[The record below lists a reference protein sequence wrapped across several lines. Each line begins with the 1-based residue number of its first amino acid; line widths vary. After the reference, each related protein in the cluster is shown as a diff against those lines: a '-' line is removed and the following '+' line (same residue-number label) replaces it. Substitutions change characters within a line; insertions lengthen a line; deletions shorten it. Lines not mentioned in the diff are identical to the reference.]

1 MYDPDRM
8 PNRVCGDLSIDHR
21 DRPIP
26 WMNHAIWADD
36 INDSHVGVLK
46 ARYYGEI
53 TSADESLGRILDVV
67 DAREIGRHYA
77 HLFFLI
83 AEVTR
88 VTIGLAEG
96 LLRRMFG
103 KLIYPYVDSKVLCE
117 KYTVV
122 YVVNWIGRSR

>member
-1 MYDPDRM
+1 VHFKVESTVGHMDEQI
-8 PNRVCGDLSIDHR
+8 L
-21 DRPIP
+21 

-67 DAREIGRHYA
+67 DSREIGRHYA

-88 VTIGLAEG
+88 VTIGAG
-96 LLRRMFG
+96 RR
-103 KLIYPYVDSKVLCE
+103 IA
-117 KYTVV
+117 
-122 YVVNWIGRSR
+122 